1 MGLVTAAFMPVNV
14 VLTVLLILVVLY
26 WLMVI
31 IGALDIDL
39 FDFDI
44 DVDAD
49 ADVDFD
55 ADADVDAD
63 FAGGGFL
70 RGLLEFF
77 YIGEVPVMILF
88 SILILCMWMISMA
101 ANQFL
106 NPAGSMLIALPIF
119 AGNVFVSVFITK
131 VVFMPFE
138 NLIKSF
144 NEDANATRVV
154 IGRICVVT
162 TTQVSDKM
170 GQAEMPSKGAPVLLN
185 VVAEGE
191 HVFHKGDEAVVTGK
205 NSVNGVYTIAPVDLE
220 K

>member
-1 MGLVTAAFMPVNV
+1 MGLLTAAFMPVNLV
-14 VLTVLLILVVLY
+14 VTVLLILVVLY

-39 FDFDI
+39 FDFDL
-44 DVDAD
+44 
-49 ADVDFD
+49 
-55 ADADVDAD
+55 DADVDAD
-63 FAGGGFL
+63 VDVDVDADVAGGGFL
-70 RGLLEFF
+70 RGFLDFL
-77 YIGEVPVMILF
+77 YIGEVPIMILF

-101 ANQFL
+101 ANQLL
-106 NPAGSMLIALPIF
+106 NPMGSMLIGFPIF
-119 AGNVFVSVFITK
+119 FGNLFVSVFITK
-131 VVFMPFE
+131 VLFMPFK

-144 NEDANATRVV
+144 NEDGNATKQV

-162 TTQVSDKM
+162 TTLVSDKM
-170 GQAEMPSKGAPVLLN
+170 GQAEMSSKGAPVLLN